1 MKLNSI
7 QFCWWQSRWYFP
19 TFFRLTLKTSRCPF
33 YYSSKWSW
41 LEICLGSANSNPV
54 PSKADLKALQHIF
67 FRFETFIQNG
77 EVQQDYSKH
86 ENMES
91 LNFQTISEHISQSQ
105 VLPEVD
111 RSHLRCHLQP
121 PCLPS
126 LPHAPLPPPSSAAGA
141 RATAEVPPYWR
152 LHHASSWPWGG
163 ESWPRA
169 RPGAVSRLGFGGR
182 QAAARWRKTFFPQVV
197 GG

>member
-7 QFCWWQSRWYFP
+7 QFCWWQSRWDFP

-54 PSKADLKALQHIF
+54 PSKAGLKALQHIF
-67 FRFETFIQNG
+67 
-77 EVQQDYSKH
+77 
-86 ENMES
+86 
-91 LNFQTISEHISQSQ
+91 SEHISQSQ

-111 RSHLRCHLQP
+111 RSHLQP

-126 LPHAPLPPPSSAAGA
+126 LPHAPPPPSSSG
-141 RATAEVPPYWR
+141 AEVLAASEEPACWQC
-152 LHHASSWPWGG
+152 HHASSNWKKICTRCSDSSAITGTKKDHETLTDLPSRTHSAPVPCLPPAHMLCHQDFTNGALDC
-163 ESWPRA
+163 SW
-169 RPGAVSRLGFGGR
+169 
-182 QAAARWRKTFFPQVV
+182 
-197 GG
+197 